1 MDQNQLKDLLYRA
14 DAVRPGHF
22 LRASGRHSNLYI
34 QCAHLFENARSA
46 QEVCALIA
54 QHYAK
59 SGVQLVL
66 SAAIGGMLA
75 GYEVSR
81 QLGVRNMYAERRD
94 QVLTLRRGFAFAP
107 GTRVLIVEDMV
118 STGHSVRELI
128 EIVRALGGE
137 VVGISC
143 IIDSSGGKVA
153 FEYPYYPLYCEKV
166 ENYQEADCP
175 LCKQNKPFD
184 NV

>member
-14 DAVRPGHF
+14 DAVRSGHF

-46 QEVCALIA
+46 QEVCAPIA
-54 QHYAK
+54 QHYAR

-75 GYEVSR
+75 GYEVSC

-143 IIDSSGGKVA
+143 IIDASGGKVA

-166 ENYQEADCP
+166 ENYQESDCP

>member
-14 DAVRPGHF
+14 DAVRSGHF

-75 GYEVSR
+75 GYEVSC

-128 EIVRALGGE
+128 EIVRAVKWRLN
-137 VVGISC
+137 IL
-143 IIDSSGGKVA
+143 IIRCTARKWKTIRKPIARCASRTNPLTMYNRSSDYAAV
-153 FEYPYYPLYCEKV
+153 
-166 ENYQEADCP
+166 
-175 LCKQNKPFD
+175 
-184 NV
+184 

>member
-14 DAVRPGHF
+14 DAVRSGHF

-54 QHYAK
+54 QYYAK

-75 GYEVSR
+75 GYEVSC

-107 GTRVLIVEDMV
+107 GTRVLIVEDIDLSGLEQEKLETV
-118 STGHSVRELI
+118 F
-128 EIVRALGGE
+128 ALPLFVEG
-137 VVGISC
+137 
-143 IIDSSGGKVA
+143 IDSAPVTILAK
-153 FEYPYYPLYCEKV
+153 LK
-166 ENYQEADCP
+166 D
-175 LCKQNKPFD
+175 
-184 NV
+184 

>member
-14 DAVRPGHF
+14 DAVRSGHF

-81 QLGVRNMYAERRD
+81 QLGVRNMYAA
-94 QVLTLRRGFAFAP
+94 VSYTHLTLP
-107 GTRVLIVEDMV
+107 T
-118 STGHSVRELI
+118 
-128 EIVRALGGE
+128 
-137 VVGISC
+137 
-143 IIDSSGGKVA
+143 
-153 FEYPYYPLYCEKV
+153 
-166 ENYQEADCP
+166 N
-175 LCKQNKPFD
+175 
-184 NV
+184 

>member
-14 DAVRPGHF
+14 DAVRSGHF

-75 GYEVSR
+75 G
-81 QLGVRNMYAERRD
+81 
-94 QVLTLRRGFAFAP
+94 LRGELSAGRAQYVCRAP
-107 GTRVLIVEDMV
+107 RPG
-118 STGHSVRELI
+118 
-128 EIVRALGGE
+128 A
-137 VVGISC
+137 
-143 IIDSSGGKVA
+143 
-153 FEYPYYPLYCEKV
+153 YPAARLCLCSWHAG
-166 ENYQEADCP
+166 ADCGGYGIHRP
-175 LCKQNKPFD
+175 QRAGAD
-184 NV
+184 

>member
-1 MDQNQLKDLLYRA
+1 MDQNQLKDLLYRT
-14 DAVRPGHF
+14 DAVRSGHF

-75 GYEVSR
+75 GYEVSC
-81 QLGVRNMYAERRD
+81 QLGVRNMYADRK
-94 QVLTLRRGFAFAP
+94 
-107 GTRVLIVEDMV
+107 
-118 STGHSVRELI
+118 SV
-128 EIVRALGGE
+128 V
-137 VVGISC
+137 
-143 IIDSSGGKVA
+143 
-153 FEYPYYPLYCEKV
+153 
-166 ENYQEADCP
+166 
-175 LCKQNKPFD
+175 
-184 NV
+184 